1 MSNLIE
7 DHAERA
13 EIEAIANIVTA
24 PVVAELGEI
33 RKAIV
38 TFSQGPGVGNEYSV
52 PSAETYGDLVLAH
65 HKADLTVN
73 FAVRIAASLLT
84 ASQGLQMGSKI
95 YEMVWI
101 NAKNM
106 VDTIPPD
113 TLRLVCRLPQL
124 PPKPADEQPAS
135 LTGLTA

>member
-7 DHAERA
+7 DPAERA
-13 EIEAIANIVTA
+13 EVEAIANIVTA
-24 PVVAELGEI
+24 PVVAELGEV
-33 RKAIV
+33 RKTLS
-38 TFSQGPGVGNEYSV
+38 TFSHGPGTGNEYSV
-52 PSAETYGDLVLAH
+52 EAAEAHGDLVLAQ

-106 VDTIPPD
+106 VDTIPPE
-113 TLRLVCRLPQL
+113 TLRLACRLPAL

>member
-1 MSNLIE
+1 MSNLIDTE
-7 DHAERA
+7 ELAEV
-13 EIEAIANIVTA
+13 EAIANIVTA
-24 PVVAELGEI
+24 PVVAELDAL
-33 RKAIV
+33 RKTLG
-38 TFSQGPGVGNEYSV
+38 TFNQGPGPGNEYDV
-52 PSAETYGDLVLAH
+52 PAAEAYGDLVLEQ
-65 HKADLTVN
+65 HKADMVVD
-73 FAVRIAASLLT
+73 FATRIAASLLT

-101 NAKNM
+101 NAKNL

-113 TLRLVCRLPQL
+113 TLRLTCRLPQL